1 MPAKAVGQPTA
12 FPLQNDFQTPQSK
25 PKILAVK
32 KTNKRLAVL
41 PHSQPWR
48 NKKRQVSFD
57 KLHAFFVY
65 SHERS
70 NFALVIT
77 AKKQV

>member
-1 MPAKAVGQPTA
+1 MVAGRQTA
-12 FPLQNDFQTPQSK
+12 FPPQNSFQTPQSK
-25 PKILAVK
+25 PKVLAVK
-32 KTNKRLAVL
+32 KTDKRLAVL

-48 NKKRQVSFD
+48 SKKRQVSFD